1 MKKTTLLSVFL
12 FLLLDFCSTR
22 EKHTGSHFYQLI
34 SGLTFIEGKPQYLT
48 SPFVTCGDRVYMVGY
63 QDGSFPDLG
72 WHIDG
77 EMGGIWDHPIKL
89 MDGFSSKIN
98 VQGSN
103 DSYCLNKADKFI
115 NYPMG
120 NSHHFT
126 WEKEDLVIERFQFVP
141 DAVEGVIIEFRIIN
155 QGKESKEIVFS
166 FTGMTDLRPTWL
178 GERTKMIDAV
188 DNISFNDKLSAVI
201 AKDSINPWYVA
212 FGSSFKAD
220 NYTAEDSTCQ
230 TAARK
235 GLGKNGTLS
244 FSFKL
249 KPNQEKIIPFFIAG
263 SYQSEASLWSTFNEL
278 MTEGKAH
285 LNRKIERYKKINTTS
300 HLTIPDKGIEQM
312 YEWLK
317 YNTDWLT
324 RNVPEIGTG
333 LTAGLPDY
341 PWWFGGDAVYS
352 FQGVLATGDH
362 ELAKSTIILLEKVS
376 KQTNGNGRIIHE
388 VSTNGSVYNPGLLSE
403 TALFITLLKNYFA
416 WTGDKELITELFPEV
431 KKGIKWLLDNDS
443 DGNGYPNGHGMMEI
457 PGLDKEMIDVAVYT
471 QQAFSSAAELAMALG
486 ENKLATDYQ
495 KMANELKAKIN
506 KEWWNKTA
514 RSFGDFRGTVAEAKA
529 ILKGAI
535 IRADTLKKPWVV
547 AELKETEKQ
556 LDKYT
561 ASQQV
566 PHVIYRNWV
575 VNTPLET
582 GVADFDKGQA
592 ALETA
597 KKYENPYGVYVTGI
611 DRTEE
616 PDSVVLKSRKKT
628 FSYIGA
634 VMTIPTGV
642 QAVAAA
648 NYGTPE
654 DALRY
659 ITMLHRSFS
668 YALPGSMYEVSP
680 DFGMVV
686 QAWNGYGVDVPV
698 INHFFGIKPKAYEK
712 TIFISPNMP
721 LDWKDASIENVR
733 VGNNSFSLTINQ
745 KGDHKVYSIKQA
757 LADWTVMVDI
767 ENSKRV
773 IANDKEIDP
782 GTIHEKRLKL
792 NGRDIKVLIYPV
804 MSYGRQFEYEWIPI
818 LIMNQSGNTLFY
830 RS

>member
-1 MKKTTLLSVFL
+1 MKKITLLSGL
-12 FLLLDFCSTR
+12 LLLLLDYCSTS
-22 EKHTGSHFYQLI
+22 EKQGGSNFYQQT
-34 SGLTFIEGKPQYLT
+34 SGLPYIEGKTQYLT
-48 SPFVTCGDRVYMVGY
+48 SPFVTAGDRVYMVGF

-72 WHIDG
+72 WHIEG

-89 MDGFSSKIN
+89 MDGFSAQITI
-98 VQGSN
+98 QGSN

-115 NYPMG
+115 NYPMA

-126 WEKEDLVIERFQFVP
+126 WEKENLAIERFQFVP
-141 DAVEGVIIEFRIIN
+141 DAVEGAIIEFRIIN

-178 GERTKMIDAV
+178 GERTNMIDAV

-201 AKDSINPWYVA
+201 AKDSNNPWYVA
-212 FGSSFKAD
+212 FGSSLKAD
-220 NYTAEDSTCQ
+220 NFSEETINCQSTI
-230 TAARK
+230 RK
-235 GLGKNGTLS
+235 DLGKNATLS
-244 FSFKL
+244 FSLKL
-249 KPNQEKIIPFFIAG
+249 KANQEKVIPFFIAG
-263 SYQSEASLWSTFNEL
+263 SYQSEASLWSTYQVL
-278 MTEGKAH
+278 KTEGKAK
-285 LNRKIERYKKINTTS
+285 LTRKIERYKKINSTS
-300 HLTIPDKGIEQM
+300 HLTIPDKSIEQM

-317 YNTDWLT
+317 YNTDWLI
-324 RNVPEIGTG
+324 RNVPEIGIG
-333 LTAGLPDY
+333 LSAGLPDY
-341 PWWFGGDAVYS
+341 PWWFGGDAAYAL
-352 FQGVLATGDH
+352 QGVLATGNH

-403 TALFITLLKNYFA
+403 TALFITLLRNYFA

-431 KKGIKWLLDNDS
+431 NEGIKWLLDNDI
-443 DGNGYPNGHGMMEI
+443 DGNGYPNGNGLMEI

-486 ENKLATDYQ
+486 ENKLTIEYQ
-495 KMANELKAKIN
+495 KLADELKVKIN
-506 KEWWNKTA
+506 KEWWNETV
-514 RSFGDFRGTVAEAKA
+514 RSFGDFRGTVAEAIP
-529 ILKGAI
+529 ILKGAL
-535 IRADTLKKPWVV
+535 IRADTLGKPW
-547 AELKETEKQ
+547 AIAALKETEKQ
-556 LDKYT
+556 LSKYT
-561 ASQQV
+561 AVQQI
-566 PHVIYRNWV
+566 PHVIYHNWI

-648 NYGTPE
+648 NYGKPE

-659 ITMLHRSFS
+659 ITMLRRSFS

-686 QAWNGYGVDVPV
+686 QAWNGYGVDVPI

-712 TIFISPNMP
+712 SVYISPCMP
-721 LDWKDASIENVR
+721 LDWKDASIDNVR
-733 VGNNSFSLTINQ
+733 VGNNSFSLAISQ
-745 KGDHKVYSIKQA
+745 KSDHKEYSIRQT
-757 LADWTVMVDI
+757 LADWTVIVDVK
-767 ENSKRV
+767 NSKRV
-773 IANDKEIDP
+773 IVNDKEIDP
-782 GTIHEKRLKL
+782 ETIAGNRLML
-792 NGRDIKVLIYPV
+792 NGQDIKILIY
-804 MSYGRQFEYEWIPI
+804 
-818 LIMNQSGNTLFY
+818 
-830 RS
+830 